1 MRAVVIVFCALE
13 TACAA
18 AARVP
23 PLEDLVE
30 VKPPKPPLET
40 RVEPSPEHER
50 ILGSFAISPDPVVL
64 LTPAMLEAHFDSTH
78 DDDGFAELVER
89 FRAMGVPEKE
99 AAALLDWG
107 AVLWFLGRSPE
118 AYAKMMEAH
127 RLYAELGGLDGLA
140 HANEWLG
147 YFLKKS
153 EAIAEAGEHFAL
165 AYQMFAALG
174 DDASCARL
182 LAYAR

>member
-1 MRAVVIVFCALE
+1 MRRMLIVCCALQ
-13 TACAA
+13 TGCAA
-18 AARVP
+18 AARVS
-23 PLEDLVE
+23 LEDLVE
-30 VKPPKPPLET
+30 VRPPKPPVET
-40 RVEPSPEHER
+40 RVEQAPEHER

-64 LTPAMLEAHFDSTH
+64 LTPPMLEAHFDATH
-78 DDDGFAELVER
+78 GDDGFADLVER
-89 FRAMGVPEKE
+89 FRAIGVPEKE

-107 AVLWFLGRSPE
+107 AVLWFLGRPAD

-127 RLYAELGGLDGLA
+127 RLYAELGELEGLA

-147 YFLKKS
+147 YFLRSS

-174 DDASCARL
+174 DQSSCSRL